1 MGEQEHI
8 EEQEYIEVQGHRIR
22 RTKPAEQEEPEQ
34 QEPKQKSGIEK
45 EPANE
50 HSRIGAV
57 IGVVSGKGG
66 VGKSMVT
73 AMTASL
79 LQKKGYKTAILDAA
93 ITGPSIPR
101 MFGMRRGGGAD
112 AASETEIL
120 PGVTE
125 SGIRIMS
132 LNLLIPAETDPVI
145 WRGPVIAGVVKQFWK
160 DVRWGDIDVMLVD
173 MPPGTGDVPL
183 TVFQSLP
190 VEGIIMVTSPQ
201 DLVAMIVSKAVNMA
215 KQMDIPVLGIVE
227 NMSYFECPDN
237 GKRYNV
243 FGESHI
249 DEVAYALGLKVL
261 AKLPIDPEVAKL
273 VDAGK
278 AAEIDV
284 SPLEDAV
291 RLITAVSSFKKTE

>member
-34 QEPKQKSGIEK
+34 QAPEQKSGIEK

-73 AMTASL
+73 ARTASL
-79 LQKKGYKTAILDAA
+79 LQKKGYKTAILDAD

-120 PGVTE
+120 PGITE

-132 LNLLIPAETDPVI
+132 LNLLMPAETDPVI
-145 WRGPVIAGVVKQFWK
+145 WRGPVIAGVVKQFWR

-190 VEGIIMVTSPQ
+190 VDGIAVVTTPQ
-201 DLVAMIVSKAVNMA
+201 ELVSMIVEKAINMA
-215 KQMDIPVLGIVE
+215 QMMEIPVLGVVE
-227 NMSYFECPDN
+227 NMSYLTCPHC
-237 GKRYNV
+237 GEPVYL
-243 FGESHI
+243 FGERENDAGAIRRGI
-249 DEVAYALGLKVL
+249 DVAGRLPLDPAYA
-261 AKLPIDPEVAKL
+261 AAA
-273 VDAGK
+273 DAGRVE
-278 AAEIDV
+278 EIET
-284 SPLEDAV
+284 EDLDL
-291 RLITAVSSFKKTE
+291 LIGKITDLVKERRE

>member
-34 QEPKQKSGIEK
+34 QAPEQKSGIEK

-50 HSRIGAV
+50 QSRIGAV

-79 LQKKGYKTAILDAA
+79 LQKKGYKTAILDAD

-120 PGVTE
+120 PGITE

-132 LNLLIPAETDPVI
+132 LNLLMPAETDPVI
-145 WRGPVIAGVVKQFWK
+145 WRGPVIAGVVKQFWR

-190 VEGIIMVTSPQ
+190 VDGIAVVTTPQ
-201 DLVAMIVSKAVNMA
+201 ELVSMIVEKAINMA
-215 KQMDIPVLGIVE
+215 QMMEIPVLGVVE
-227 NMSYFECPDN
+227 NMSYLTCPHC
-237 GKRYNV
+237 GEPVYL
-243 FGESHI
+243 FGERENDAGAIRRGI
-249 DEVAYALGLKVL
+249 DVAGRLPLDPAYA
-261 AKLPIDPEVAKL
+261 AAA
-273 VDAGK
+273 DAGRSRRRIWICSS
-278 AAEIDV
+278 AR
-284 SPLEDAV
+284 SPIL
-291 RLITAVSSFKKTE
+291 

>member
-1 MGEQEHI
+1 MGEQEHN

-34 QEPKQKSGIEK
+34 QAPEQKSGIEK

-79 LQKKGYKTAILDAA
+79 LQKKGYKTAILDAD

-190 VEGIIMVTSPQ
+190 VDGIAVVTTPQ
-201 DLVAMIVSKAVNMA
+201 ELVSMIVEKAINMA
-215 KQMDIPVLGIVE
+215 QMMEIPVLGVVE
-227 NMSYFECPDN
+227 NMSYLTCPHC
-237 GKRYNV
+237 GEPVYL
-243 FGESHI
+243 FGERENDAGAIRRGI
-249 DEVAYALGLKVL
+249 DVAGRLPLDPAYA
-261 AKLPIDPEVAKL
+261 AAA
-273 VDAGK
+273 DAGRVE
-278 AAEIDV
+278 EIET
-284 SPLEDAV
+284 EDLDL
-291 RLITAVSSFKKTE
+291 LIGKITDLVKERRE